1 MYMGVVLNGTNG
13 TTGVERLEEMMII
26 ETLRTLQ
33 QTFITK
39 SPISRSNTPFILNSL
54 ALSVSV
60 VVDSATNP
68 EYSSSPL
75 INYSTKS
82 YRRVNVSSSSEP
94 AIKFSDRR

>member
-75 INYSTKS
+75 INSSTKS